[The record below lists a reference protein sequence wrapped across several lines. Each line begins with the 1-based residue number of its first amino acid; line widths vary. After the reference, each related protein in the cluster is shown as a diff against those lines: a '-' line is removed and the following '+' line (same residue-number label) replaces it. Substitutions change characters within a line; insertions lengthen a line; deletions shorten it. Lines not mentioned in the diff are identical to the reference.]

1 MQHQCHCRQWEE
13 QFEAR
18 RLLLHCRD
26 LIYSLLKRNPV
37 ERISF
42 EAFFSHPFLGLRGG
56 PVASMMMSRV
66 CNQAAPAAGESYAR

>member
-1 MQHQCHCRQWEE
+1 MQQQCHCRQWEE
-13 QFEAR
+13 QSEAR
-18 RLLLHCRD
+18 WLLLHCRD

-42 EAFFSHPFLGLRGG
+42 EEFFSHPFLGLRGG

-66 CNQAAPAAGESYAR
+66 CNPADAAAGECWAG